1 MALTSTFSDERPLTG
16 VPNYSGVISSP
27 AVDKPV
33 DDAPSTVTSVNGSR
47 GSSHG
52 NTQVN
57 STNTVTENARMQIST
72 RTAVGPGRW
81 FQSHAYT

>member
-1 MALTSTFSDERPLTG
+1 MVLISTFSDDGPRTG
-16 VPNYSGVISSP
+16 VSNYTRVISSP
-27 AVDKPV
+27 TVDNPV
-33 DDAPSTVTSVNGSR
+33 DDPASTVTSVNGSR

-57 STNTVTENARMQIST
+57 STNTVMENARTQIST